1 MIAYVAKDLG
11 SGLCLRVHDTVRL
24 PAFSTVK
31 VLLAAAFWRAVER
44 AELDAAAPYVVEPGR
59 AVGGSGVL
67 RGFRHAAAIAL
78 GDLVHLMLAVSDNE
92 ASNIVASAVGFAR
105 VNALAD
111 ELGMGGTVMAR
122 LMCDAEA
129 VEAGRENYTCAAD
142 LATLV
147 EELAGGE
154 LLSAGVRQAVLASLS
169 LQEHLDGI
177 ARYLPAG
184 AEYAGKCG
192 DDSPVCRYAHD
203 FGLVGDGGLRA
214 AVVVLSKDADGFEA
228 VARTGAALFGA
239 LRDAA
244 DGEAVSAVATAR

>member
-1 MIAYVAKDLG
+1 MIAYVAKDLD
-11 SGLCLRVHDTVRL
+11 SGLSLRAHDDVRL
-24 PAFSTVK
+24 PAFSTIK

-44 AELDAAAPYVVEPGR
+44 GELDAAAPYDVEPGR

-67 RGFRHAAAIAL
+67 HGFRHAASIAL

-105 VNALAD
+105 VNALAA
-111 ELGMGGTVMAR
+111 ELGMGSTVMAR
-122 LMCDAEA
+122 LMCDAQA
-129 VEAGRENYTCAAD
+129 VASGRDNYTCAAD

-154 LLSAGVRQAVLASLS
+154 RLSAGVRDSVRASLS

-177 ARYLPAG
+177 ARYLPPG

-192 DDSPVCRYAHD
+192 DDSPAGRYAHD
-203 FGLVGDGGLRA
+203 FGLVCGGGARA
-214 AVVVLSKDADGFEA
+214 AVVVLSEDAGGFEA

-239 LRDAA
+239 LSDAA
-244 DGEAVSAVATAR
+244 GGEAASADVTAR